1 MSYSQAQRVLATTI
15 ASACPDGMPS
25 WVGWLLGGMSAVAIG
40 LDAWTARQVS
50 KTYQGPTLEEKLAD
64 FYYRKAAEFKNPVN
78 VTVNVGN
85 NQTSRYLMEE
95 GNTDVSTD
103 CFSCASGHLAA
114 TKTAI
119 ERAKQSMKNGTCGDE
134 CRKWLNIGV
143 QETAALLAKDWTDE
157 KIQSQPEHKKRV
169 LEKYRAEVRDV
180 MTDMLGGNDQAQLIN
195 EAAGLIDE
203 TLRFTNSGDSLNHP
217 EVDGRLK
224 AAESSLA
231 AAERMDIAAYD
242 TETANKI
249 RSIRQAIGNR
259 VNTPEDLKMVR
270 AQARDLVETVNKRV
284 FERLNN
290 GKISEL
296 RERTSKIYN
305 GFKEDRKKVD

>member
-1 MSYSQAQRVLATTI
+1 
-15 ASACPDGMPS
+15 
-25 WVGWLLGGMSAVAIG
+25 MSAVAIG

-50 KTYQGPTLEEKLAD
+50 KAYQGPTLEEKLAD
-64 FYYRKAAEFKNPVN
+64 FYYRKAAELKNPVN

-85 NQTSRYLMEE
+85 KASRYLMEE
-95 GNTDVSTD
+95 GSTNIATD
-103 CFSCASGHLAA
+103 CFACASGHLAA
-114 TKTAI
+114 TKAAI

-134 CRKWLNIGV
+134 CRKWLNIGA

-169 LEKYRAEVRDV
+169 LEKYKAEVREV
-180 MTDMLGGNDQAQLIN
+180 MTDMLGGSDQAQLIN

-203 TLRFTNSGDSLNHP
+203 TLRFTNSGDPLDHP

-249 RSIRQAIGNR
+249 RSVRQAIGNK
-259 VNTPEDLKMVR
+259 VNTPEDLKTVR

-284 FERLNN
+284 FENLDN
-290 GKISEL
+290 GKIIEL